1 MSSFKIDDILS
12 SSTKFKQI
20 TNKGDKYST
29 MSSCSSTSSSSS
41 SSSCSSFS
49 SPPINNNLTT
59 INHHLNYPNI
69 ENLLG
74 YNLNNLPPTSLVTN
88 QQQFLAYAQAH
99 AQQFS
104 NNPYNSNTAA
114 AFCSTATGDIF
125 KPCHNTSGVNYASSS
140 SNINAI
146 ATTNLGTKQNH
157 HREIDE
163 MDGDDD
169 EEEFGNN
176 ETSTKLKL
184 VNKYAKKID
193 ELNESSLKKAASMS
207 KSSKAKK
214 NKRSTTTTAMSK
226 KSRQKMSGGNG
237 GGDCGGCSGN
247 CSDLAC
253 C

>member
-1 MSSFKIDDILS
+1 
-12 SSTKFKQI
+12 
-20 TNKGDKYST
+20 
-29 MSSCSSTSSSSS
+29 MSSCSSTSSSSSSS

-49 SPPINNNLTT
+49 SPPINNNVTT
-59 INHHLNYPNI
+59 INHHHLNYQNI

-104 NNPYNSNTAA
+104 NNPYNNSSTTA
-114 AFCSTATGDIF
+114 AFCSAPIGSGDIF
-125 KPCHNTSGVNYASSS
+125 KPSGCHNTSGVNYASSS

-146 ATTNLGTKQNH
+146 ATTNSATKQHH

-169 EEEFGNN
+169 GEFGNN

-193 ELNESSLKKAASMS
+193 ELNESSLKKAATMS

-214 NKRSTTTTAMSK
+214 NKRSTTTAMSK
-226 KSRQKMSGGNG
+226 KSRPKMSGGS